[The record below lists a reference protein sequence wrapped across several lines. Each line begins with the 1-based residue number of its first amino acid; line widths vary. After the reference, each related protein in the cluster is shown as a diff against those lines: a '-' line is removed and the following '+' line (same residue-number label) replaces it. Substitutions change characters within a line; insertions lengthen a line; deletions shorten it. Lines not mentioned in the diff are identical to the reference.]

1 MPDPDTAEILRLY
14 EEYPYPNH
22 GVVSSKI
29 PMMLTSPLRALQHE
43 KGRKRLRLLDAGCGT
58 GENALG
64 IARAFP
70 DVEVTGIDL
79 NRASLDCAR
88 DLSRRSKIPATFE
101 RYDLM
106 KPFTELGE
114 FDVVV
119 SVGVMHHL
127 SEPDI
132 GLKNLRDVSAP
143 GALFLGMLYG
153 YYGKW
158 EMFQTRDA
166 LSLLAGADSSRAER
180 LECWRQTALSV
191 DSGLLFYLERLI
203 SRRRQRFGPG
213 PLPWRE
219 TAQHFLRRRGPARQA
234 RAADDFTHVQE
245 VVHTWKEMAELLAE
259 TGWTVRG
266 WPPRS
271 GFPDSPE
278 AMFRG
283 TALEHMKR
291 KSMLEQAEVYER
303 LLRPINQYFLAVRDQ

>member
-1 MPDPDTAEILRLY
+1 MTDPDTDEILRLY

-29 PMMLTSPLRALQHE
+29 PMMLAPALRAWQDE
-43 KGRKRLRLLDAGCGT
+43 KGQKQLRLLDAGCGT

-70 DVEVTGIDL
+70 ELEVTGIDL
-79 NRASLDCAR
+79 NVASLERAR
-88 DLSRRSKIPATFE
+88 DLSRRHKISANFK
-101 RYDLM
+101 RCDLM

-127 SEPDI
+127 SEPAI
-132 GLKNLRDVSAP
+132 GLKNLREVSTP

-158 EMFQTRDA
+158 ELFQTRDA
-166 LSLLAGADSSRAER
+166 LGLLAGAGASRAER
-180 LECWRQTALSV
+180 LQCWRETNLSV
-191 DSGLLFYLERLI
+191 DSGLFFYLERLI

-219 TAQHFLRRRGPARQA
+219 TAQHVFRRRGPARQA
-234 RAADDFTHVQE
+234 RAADQFTHIQE
-245 VVHTWKEMAELLAE
+245 VVYTWREMAGFLAE

-291 KSMLEQAEVYER
+291 KSILEQAEIYER